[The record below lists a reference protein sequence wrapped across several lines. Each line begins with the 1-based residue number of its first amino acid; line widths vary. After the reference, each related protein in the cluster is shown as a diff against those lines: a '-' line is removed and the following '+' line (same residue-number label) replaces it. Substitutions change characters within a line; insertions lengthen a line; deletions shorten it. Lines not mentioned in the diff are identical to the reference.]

1 MEKKYISTIILF
13 FVVIT
18 LIISYLLINRIETPP
33 EKYCEHDNDCKPDK
47 CCHAE
52 NVINTKFA
60 PNCTGI
66 GCTKDCRTIL
76 DCQFGKPFCV
86 DNVCKI
92 KKLKSPLFD

>member
-1 MEKKYISTIILF
+1 MKKKYKLIIFLLF
-13 FVVIT
+13 AVVILT
-18 LIISYLLINRIETPP
+18 VSYSLFTRTKIPP
-33 EKYCEHDNDCKPDK
+33 EKYCEYDDECKPDK

-52 NVINTKFA
+52 NAINTKFA

-76 DCQFGKPFCV
+76 DCQFGKPVCI

-92 KKLKSPLFD
+92 KKLKSTLFG